1 MPAQPQPQPEPR
13 ALPDVRAATG
23 VTLRVDFATGRIL
36 GPVDPEDLHARRPRG
51 DHAPELSD
59 LPRRRPE

>member
-1 MPAQPQPQPEPR
+1 MSAQPQPEPR
-13 ALPDVRAATG
+13 ALPDVAPATG

-36 GPVDPEDLHARRPRG
+36 GPVDPEDLHVRRRSTDREPSL
-51 DHAPELSD
+51 AD